1 MDANGAQPKP
11 ASPFSPHT
19 AFCDGLTADFGP
31 IDDALDGAMKA
42 LGRLMDERG
51 PQVPQVLYNS
61 LAQISGGTLWDG
73 LSAAQQKQVS
83 RVVES
88 VVAPFATGM
97 TMLHVLRP

>member
-19 AFCDGLTADFGP
+19 AFCDGLMAGFAP
-31 IDDALDGAMKA
+31 IDDALVGAMKA
-42 LGRLMDERG
+42 LRRLMDERG

-73 LSAAQQKQVS
+73 LSAAQQKQAS

-88 VVAPFATGM
+88 VVDPIATGAS
-97 TMLHVLRP
+97 MLHLLRP